1 MSTKYGMSDAKTQNS
16 NREKRPSESDRPAPS
31 PIELLTQPVVEFNG
45 IGPHRAQLLEKL
57 GLRTAA
63 DLLFFF
69 PRSYQDFTELHQI
82 VDLESEQLASIAG
95 AVDDIDQVISGNGKH
110 ILYVLVKQDNQFVRA
125 VWFNQQFLM
134 NRFQI
139 GQRVLLRGKA
149 KLSGGRFQMNHP
161 KTTWLDL
168 DQNLDDEKHLSPVYR
183 LTDGINQRQMRELVS
198 QTVERC
204 AGLVQEAFPDQFREQ
219 IEVCGIEAAI
229 RQIHAPKSQSDV
241 DDARGRLVYQELF
254 ILQLALAFRRHKI
267 RTENVSPELELT
279 PKIRARILGR
289 LPFELTQSQQ
299 VAFDEIATDMGQGF
313 PMNRLLH
320 GEVGSGKTAV
330 ALCGMLLAVAHGNQT
345 VLMAPTEILARQH
358 FQTMTELLQNS
369 RVRMALWT
377 GSLKTSERKMI
388 AAEIAEGEVDFVI
401 GTQAVVASKL
411 KFKQLGLVVI
421 DEQHKFGV
429 RQRATMKQSG
439 HDPHYLVMTATPIPR
454 TVSMTLFG
462 DLDVSTLERTSGV
475 GQKVNTYLGQQQTR
489 QQWWEF
495 FRKKLRE
502 GRQGFVVA
510 PLVDAKE
517 DSDLSSAESMFESLS
532 NGPLAEFRL
541 DVLHGKQSSEEKD
554 AAMESFVSGK
564 TQVIV
569 ATGVVE
575 VGINVPN
582 ATIMTIESAERFG
595 LSQLH
600 QLRGRVSRG
609 QHPGYVCA
617 FVTSDD
623 PESNERL
630 KAFEET
636 DSGFELAETD
646 LKIRGPG
653 NLFSTQQSGFPPLMI
668 ADLIRD
674 AEVLQRAQH
683 DARKLIEEDP
693 EMSDEQYSRLRQL
706 VFARYGKALDLSDV
720 G

>member
-1 MSTKYGMSDAKTQNS
+1 MSEAKLQNS
-16 NREKRPSESDRPAPS
+16 DGPNRANQSAEAQSAAM
-31 PIELLTQPVVEFNG
+31 ELLTQPIAQQNG
-45 IGPHRAQLLEKL
+45 IGPHRARLLEKL
-57 GLRTAA
+57 HLRTAA

-69 PRSYQDFTELHQI
+69 PRSYQDFTQLHQI
-82 VDLESEQLASIAG
+82 VDLESEQLASVAG
-95 AVDDIDQVISGNGKH
+95 VVNDIDQTVSGNGKH
-110 ILYVLVKQDNQFVRA
+110 ILYVLIKQDKQYLRA
-125 VWFNQQFLM
+125 VWFNQKFLV
-134 NRFQI
+134 NKFQI

-161 KTTWLDL
+161 KTTWLDV
-168 DQNLDDEKHLSPVYR
+168 DQNLDEEKHLSPIYR
-183 LTDGINQRQMRELVS
+183 LTDGINQRQIRQLVS

-204 AGLVQEAFPDQFREQ
+204 AGLVQEAFPEQLREQ
-219 IEVCGIEAAI
+219 TDVCGIEAAI
-229 RQIHAPKSQSDV
+229 RMIHAPKSQEDV
-241 DDARGRLVYQELF
+241 DNARRRLVYQELF
-254 ILQLALAFRRHKI
+254 ILQLALAFRRQKI
-267 RTENVSPELELT
+267 KTQNVSPALELT
-279 PKIRARILGR
+279 PKIKARIIGR
-289 LPFELTQSQQ
+289 LPFELTASQQ
-299 VAFDEIATDMGQGF
+299 TAFSEIATDMEQGF

-330 ALCGMLLAVAHGNQT
+330 ALCAMLLAVAHGNQAT
-345 VLMAPTEILARQH
+345 LMAPTEILARQH
-358 FQTMTELLQNS
+358 FQTMTQLLENS
-369 RVRMALWT
+369 RVRMAPWT
-377 GSLKTSERKMI
+377 GSLKTAERKKI
-388 AAEIAEGEVDFVI
+388 AAQVAVGEVDLLI

-411 KFKQLGLVVI
+411 EFKQLGLVVI

-462 DLDVSTLERTSGV
+462 DLDVSTLQRTSGV
-475 GQKVNTYLGQQQTR
+475 GQKVNTYLGQSQNR
-489 QQWWEF
+489 GQWWEF
-495 FRKKLRE
+495 FRKKLKE

-510 PLVDAKE
+510 PLVGSKE
-517 DSDLSSAESMFESLS
+517 DSDLSSAEEMFETLS
-532 NGPLAEFRL
+532 NGPLSDFRL
-541 DVLHGKQSSEEKD
+541 DVLHGKQTAEEKD
-554 AAMESFVSGK
+554 AAMDGFVSGK

-582 ATIMTIESAERFG
+582 ATIMTIESSERFG

-609 QHPGYVCA
+609 HHPGYVCA
-617 FVTSDD
+617 FATSDD

-630 KAFEET
+630 TAFAET
-636 DSGFELAETD
+636 DNGFELAEID

-674 AEVLQRAQH
+674 AEILKRAQQ
-683 DARKLIEEDP
+683 DARQLIESDA
-693 EMSDEQYSRLRQL
+693 EMSDEKHCRLRQL